1 MNFDIISLNNEM
13 PNFVNHDQARVW
25 FKEHFDQRFSLMD
38 MQESEGKKVFYYHII
53 KDPEKYQ
60 QYMESF
66 AKPVKHEIT
75 NMETFESYSTVEI
88 SEDGDINFTQ

>member
-1 MNFDIISLNNEM
+1 MNIDLKSISDKM
-13 PNFVNHDQARVW
+13 PDFKNHEDARQW
-25 FKEHFDQRFSLMD
+25 FKEQFHDDFLIRSSDVVNGEKIYF
-38 MQESEGKKVFYYHII
+38 YHII
-53 KDPEKYQ
+53 KNPELYQ

-88 SEDGDINFTQ
+88 SEDGDVKVYI